1 MYFNVETSPLK
12 SNAPWPRTTKIVTV
26 IFFCNFIFTIIMNE
40 WKVPWT
46 KMDYFLRKPPSKCT
60 MNHIFM
66 HDTLWIYSDDI
77 HVEGLLKKYKQTCI
91 SLLTSEKAKSTF
103 SSRLLLPHLPV
114 EPWFLNNVCC
124 IYFSGC
130 VKSVFYIMS

>member
-12 SNAPWPRTTKIVTV
+12 SNVPWPRTTKIVTV
-26 IFFCNFIFTIIMNE
+26 LFFCNCIFTIIMNE

-46 KMDYFLRKPPSKCT
+46 KMDYFLRKPPLKCT
-60 MNHIFM
+60 MNHHFHAWHVADI
-66 HDTLWIYSDDI
+66 LWWHTV

-91 SLLTSEKAKSTF
+91 SLLTSKKAKSTF

-114 EPWFLNNVCC
+114 EPWFLNNVCG

-130 VKSVFYIMS
+130 VKSVF